1 MDKKKQRISS
11 ANPLATTRRVIWY
24 ALRTVLVISVILA
37 LCYAV
42 FTEAMYVS
50 NMYIVTTEGMA
61 LRADAILT
69 AGSVSELEQYFTE
82 EQLLSDPMLYS
93 DEYSGYTIES
103 YDYRFSIERIRVLPW
118 GKTGSITYVERI
130 PTIVATADSEMA
142 EEGGSGA
149 PEWTSVRYSVV
160 LSKTEGRWLISGL
173 TVLEQDLQE
182 EALPTPDYSQLQG

>member
-103 YDYRFSIERIRVLPW
+103 YDYRFSIERIMVLPW